1 MAQGQRPRP
10 ALVTVGGC
18 LITLD
23 MFSGFLAVSL
33 GAGREPPCCHGGA
46 DGARAA
52 AETRVPQATQG
63 RTGLSPPT
71 AQGGGSPGAP
81 SPLQAA
87 WGLRGKH

>member
-1 MAQGQRPRP
+1 M
-10 ALVTVGGC
+10 
-18 LITLD
+18 ITLD

-33 GAGREPPCCHGGA
+33 GAGREPPCCHEGA